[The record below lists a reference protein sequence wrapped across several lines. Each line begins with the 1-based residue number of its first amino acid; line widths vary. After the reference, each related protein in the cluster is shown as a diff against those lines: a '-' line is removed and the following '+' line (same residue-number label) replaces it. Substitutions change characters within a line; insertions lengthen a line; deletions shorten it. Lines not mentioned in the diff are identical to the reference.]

1 MGENIKRERET
12 TLSKNRK
19 KERLRECSCH
29 SKLVIRRLL
38 KEKERA
44 GLTRRPSCSEE
55 RGIIGQGESK
65 PFT

>member
-1 MGENIKRERET
+1 M
-12 TLSKNRK
+12 LSKNRK

-44 GLTRRPSCSEE
+44 ELPRRPSCSEE